1 MKKWHLFLLLFQQF
15 IFGQGAIEWGE
26 IQPSKGKT
34 YSILALNKEDFI
46 SVNFK
51 KTFVFSSDRIRYYS
65 QLTPISEGKILT
77 SIGNQ
82 RAKIVHID
90 VLNETPVVFLSYYS
104 QGKNIL
110 FLQKYS
116 KMCVPLGPAVEL
128 LSYTLPKTWGSKGDF
143 KVLFSE
149 NKDFFCAEYNVP
161 GQTNTNEHLGYKIFK
176 KDLTPV
182 LNGNYT
188 VPYSKEIAFID
199 KRLLTDKGDYFIT
212 TKIFSENTNRSFF
225 FGDQSNLDR
234 IICHQIVND
243 STYPFTLPLSD
254 QRIFDLKIDTDNSN
268 LLTIS
273 ALTGNKDKNDNGIK
287 GVYHATIEIQTK
299 KIISQGK
306 SEFDI
311 SFITQDWTERAKKR
325 ALERA
330 EKGKGAPELYDY
342 ELREMYPL
350 KDGSIIGVLE
360 QFFVQNLTYSDP
372 RTGMIYTRYVYNYDD
387 LITFKIA
394 PDNTFKWIKKIP
406 KIQTSVNDHGYYSS
420 ISTIK
425 GDSTLQ
431 LFFNDDVSNYSE
443 TGDWEEGK
451 QREINYSKRSN
462 VLAKLNID
470 LESGTSTRKSILN
483 GKKEK
488 SIAVPKL
495 FFNNKIN
502 SNLILYLNYGS
513 KEKFG
518 FLRY

>member
-1 MKKWHLFLLLFQQF
+1 MKKWHLFLFFFHQLILS
-15 IFGQGAIEWGE
+15 QGAIEWGA
-26 IQPSKGKT
+26 IQPAKGKT
-34 YSILALNKEDFI
+34 YSILALNKSDFI

-51 KTFVFSSDRIRYYS
+51 KTFIFSSDRIRYYS

-90 VLNETPVVFLSYYS
+90 VLDETPVVFLSYYS

-110 FLQKYS
+110 FVQRYS
-116 KMCVPLGPAVEL
+116 KMSVPLGPAVEL
-128 LSYTLPKTWGSKGDF
+128 FSYNLPKTWGNKGDF
-143 KVLFSE
+143 TVLFSE

-161 GQTNTNEHLGYKIFK
+161 GQSNTNEHLGYKIFK
-176 KDLTPV
+176 KDLSPV
-182 LNGNYT
+182 LNGSYT

-212 TKIFSENTNRSFF
+212 TKIFSERSNRSFF
-225 FGDQSNLDR
+225 FGDQSELDR
-234 IICHQIVND
+234 IICHQVVND
-243 STYPFTLPLSD
+243 SIYPFVLPISD
-254 QRIFDLKIDTDNSN
+254 QRIFDLKIDTDHSN
-268 LLTIS
+268 LLTVS

-311 SFITQDWTERAKKR
+311 AFITKDWSERAKKR

-350 KDGSIIGVLE
+350 KDGSIVGVLE

-387 LITFKIA
+387 LITFKIGT
-394 PDNTFKWIKKIP
+394 DNKFTWIKKIP
-406 KIQTSVNDHGYYSS
+406 KNQTSVNDYGYYSS

-431 LFFNDDVSNYSE
+431 LFFNDEVSNYSDLGE
-443 TGDWEEGK
+443 WEEGK
-451 QREINYSKRSN
+451 QREINYSKRTS
-462 VLAKLNID
+462 VLAKVNID
-470 LESGTSTRKSILN
+470 LENGNFTRKSIVN
-483 GKKEK
+483 GKTEK

-495 FFNNKIN
+495 FFNNKVD

-513 KEKFG
+513 KEKYG
-518 FLRY
+518 FLKY